1 MFVLL
6 INRVRDIVSQGSDAP
21 VGTMRGM
28 HWWLPVDRICTC
40 PEEGLI

>member
-6 INRVRDIVSQGSDAP
+6 INKVRDFVPQGSDAP
-21 VGTMRGM
+21 VGMMRGM
-28 HWWLPVDRICTC
+28 RWRLPVDRICTC